1 MRFLLDANFFLI
13 PGKFKVDVF
22 SEVAEFGKPELFTLD
37 LVVRE
42 LERLAKG
49 KGRDASH
56 ARLGLELL
64 KENDVAILDSK
75 GRNTDSEIV
84 RFAREQDYVVCTQDR
99 GIKKKLKDESLPVI
113 TLRQEKYLS
122 KG

>member
-1 MRFLLDANFFLI
+1 MRFLLDTNFFLI

-22 SEVAEFGKPELFTLD
+22 SELSEFGKPELFTLD
-37 LVVRE
+37 LVVKE
-42 LERLAKG
+42 LRKLGED
-49 KGRDASH
+49 KGRDAGY

-64 KENDVAILDSK
+64 KEHNVTILDSK
-75 GRNTDSEIV
+75 GRNTDSEIA
-84 RFAREQDYVVCTQDR
+84 RFALEREYVVCTQDR
-99 GIKKKLKDESLPVI
+99 EIKKHLKDKGLSVI